1 MRLAHFR
8 RNSSVIDLIFA
19 TAAVAALSAAKV
31 ASRDRIFSKASIG
44 VLGFRTR
51 SFLRLSLGETGC
63 VFSRVNTN
71 RRSMSPHSE
80 HSSVWCSKPGTGIV
94 SSCTT
99 CVTHISSAH
108 TRHRIATAPFSTAPS
123 SPYWCAQDQAPC
135 LISRVASD
143 KWQSFRFVRSGP
155 TATNGAITLVDTG
168 RECGRNVD
176 AEHLC
181 GLWLMT
187 SGPRIDEYTP

>member
-51 SFLRLSLGETGC
+51 SFLRLPLGETGC
-63 VFSRVNTN
+63 VFPRVNTN

-99 CVTHISSAH
+99 CVTHISATH

-123 SPYWCAQDQAPC
+123 SPYWWNELGAQDQAPC
-135 LISRVASD
+135 LISRVACCMRRPAARRANMDVILEKSH
-143 KWQSFRFVRSGP
+143 
-155 TATNGAITLVDTG
+155 TA
-168 RECGRNVD
+168 D
-176 AEHLC
+176 AKARAAPKSTH
-181 GLWLMT
+181 
-187 SGPRIDEYTP
+187 R